1 MNTQL
6 YDHDFYEW
14 TQCNAALLRAGR
26 FDQADIAHIAEEI
39 HDMGVSQRK
48 ELQSRLEVLLQH
60 LLKWQLQPGLRGS
73 SWRDTIDVQRF
84 EISESLDDM
93 PSLRPVLTGRLGKA
107 YRAAVFK
114 AWKETKLPKT
124 DFAASC
130 PFTIEQILDE
140 EFYPE

>member
-1 MNTQL
+1 MKSAL
-6 YDHDFYEW
+6 YENDFFAWSRE
-14 TQCNAALLRAGR
+14 QAELLRAGQLG
-26 FDQADIAHIAEEI
+26 QADIEHIAEEI

-93 PSLRPVLTGRLGKA
+93 PSLRPVLATRLSKV
-107 YRAAVFK
+107 YRGAVFK
-114 AWKETKLPKT
+114 ASKETKIPK
-124 DFAASC
+124 ASFPAYC